1 MSNKFARNL
10 ALAFTLSALSGV
22 ASHADTTSSTTT
34 LSATSVTGADPV
46 PTDPNQ
52 KPAGYIT
59 ILLTMLGMV
68 L

>member
-1 MSNKFARNL
+1 MSKKFARNL
-10 ALAFTLSALSGV
+10 VLAVTLSALPGV
-22 ASHADTTSSTTT
+22 AAHADTTSSTTT

-59 ILLTMLGMV
+59 ILLTVLGMA

>member
-1 MSNKFARNL
+1 
-10 ALAFTLSALSGV
+10 LSALSGV
-22 ASHADTTSSTTT
+22 AAHAATTSFTTT

-46 PTDPNQ
+46 PTDPTQ
-52 KPAGYIT
+52 KPAGYVT